1 MAINN
6 NVGGMMG
13 SNVPTWLEDWLI
25 EIGALDV
32 DTAYSLNDSDLN
44 NTNPYG
50 ESGVDYSPPVTKV
63 SDMSLA
69 EQLESGGW
77 TPAKET
83 LNSNQ
88 LTTPN
93 MQQVGSNI
101 VGGVMQNLGSL
112 TGVPA
117 LNFAPEVIDYSK
129 KAYDYVTDPS
139 GPSSIGEIGSGLW
152 DGAVSLYDDVAREV
166 NSFMDNPVQKTA
178 NALGF
183 RTGEEAGV
191 YSNVGLAASNIG
203 TAAEKS
209 TPLTGLFGTL
219 AAGGAGLFE
228 TKQLNEAMGRK
239 GKTADGLFETWEG
252 VPEEDQL
259 GFWDQMNAWLTPNSL
274 NSIATD
280 RFSYANSP
288 ENFTNFPGAV
298 PSLTPTQAFYN
309 AQAASA
315 GGNWTGES
323 ISNPNAANN
332 PYGPQWGGFRTAM
345 TPEEVPAVFA
355 RANNIAAQQAA
366 AKAAVATESQN
377 ANPNTGYLA
386 SLVDASSG
394 GGWSGDDGGG
404 WGDEGDSYG
413 DD

>member
-1 MAINN
+1 MAIANN
-6 NVGGMMG
+6 NVGGMTGG
-13 SNVPTWLEDWLI
+13 SLPDWLADWLLMQQGGI
-25 EIGALDV
+25 PQTSGLESI
-32 DTAYSLNDSDLN
+32 TE
-44 NTNPYG
+44 TPENPYLG
-50 ESGVDYSPPVTKV
+50 LFSGSSIGDDVLQGSEEGDGFSSTF
-63 SDMSLA
+63 D
-69 EQLESGGW
+69 Q
-77 TPAKET
+77 

-93 MQQVGSNI
+93 MQQLGSDI
-101 VGGVMQNLGSL
+101 VGGVVDNLGAL
-112 TGVPA
+112 TGISM
-117 LNFAPEVIDYSK
+117 LDYAPEALEYGK
-129 KAYDYVTDPS
+129 KGYNYLTDPS
-139 GPSSIGEIGSGLW
+139 GPPSIGGIGTSLW
-152 DGAVSLYDDVAREV
+152 EGAMDMFDSASKEV
-166 NSFMDNPVQKTA
+166 NSFIDNPVQKTV

-183 RTGEEAGV
+183 RTGDEAGV

-203 TAAEKS
+203 TAAERS

-259 GFWDQMNAWLTPNSL
+259 GFLDQINAWLTPNSL

-288 ENFTNFPGAV
+288 ENFANFPGTT
-298 PSLTPTQAFYN
+298 PSITPTQAFYN
-309 AQAASA
+309 AQASSA

-332 PYGPQWGGFRTAM
+332 PYGPQFGGARTAM

-355 RANNIAAQQAA
+355 RANAIAAQQAA
-366 AKAAVATESQN
+366 AAAQAPYAVSN
-377 ANPNTGYLA
+377 LA
-386 SLVDASSG
+386 AQPTDPSYYGTYTPDASG
-394 GGWSGDDGGG
+394 GGGGFSGGYNDNDTSYSEG
-404 WGDEGDSYG
+404 WD
-413 DD
+413 